1 MENLKENISKVY
13 YNHGLFCATHPAQV
27 IVSVCFIVIILC
39 FPLIQLP
46 IMKDVPVDRV
56 VLREDEFQAYRNSRL
71 LFTHGTTNK
80 SLGYSLQVVFH
91 STLLPPA
98 RTGCYLTH
106 QHLVNTLQ
114 QSVEIVR
121 LVREFRTPGTP
132 SNFGGQSFEDIC
144 FQVEDRAVTSLEK
157 QDTIFNVL
165 PTFGCLFLAP
175 SLLWDNDAG
184 QLQASTSS
192 LFARIKQAVT
202 GNLRDLLFGL
212 PWQLTGIRRNR
223 VCSRQSTMAFVVT
236 LVFREYNPYFITE
249 LRRHLLSRF
258 PHGSRSTRME
268 NVTESHSDADVVEDG
283 ASIDAK
289 PASHVYM
296 VWYRG
301 RSYLSDY
308 APLILIYLVLLLYV
322 YFSVCKLEMVKS
334 KCGLAFSA
342 CFTVVASLCMSLGL
356 CISIGL
362 MVPTLNGS
370 EIFPYLVVLIG
381 FENVIILTKSVVATP
396 IDLPV
401 KYRIA
406 QGLSKESW
414 PLTKQYFT
422 QLVLLG
428 LGFFTFHPTM
438 QEFCLFAVIGVT
450 TDFFLQLFFFVTVLS
465 IDIRR
470 MELSDLSSQYQN
482 LTCLRDSKTLFPV
495 VPEHAVLISNAND
508 SATFKLGPVKQKTFI
523 PFVQYCFRRAY
534 TIVGPMLI
542 RTKRYGCKL
551 VARIR
556 PSFKPRHRRRVSAA
570 EAAAFLAS
578 DETPT
583 ANVPRRLWLLRIWA
597 KHRLVQNLFVFS
609 IALWIVVVILYTLN
623 FSQFLA
629 TWRTQQPSSTV
640 SSPVDESYHTDD
652 SNLSS
657 PVNLRTPQLI
667 SNSDHLSSSSETAI
681 YSPTGILK
689 AELHIQANASRIDRA
704 LRQLETSGLFNDA
717 RRGHLLLQSTHA
729 TWDGTLL
736 WNYLAFFQWPLL
748 AKHYNLSLAGCHSVI
763 LEPIHLTHKV
773 QASPVTMDT
782 HESVLRPS
790 PYGVSESQ
798 ADKQRKVGWNNWS
811 WYDFWLDASSSLI
824 NVNRDTDGVE
834 MQDGKE
840 VEVVDGG
847 SRLAGF
853 EDLLH
858 LLGVSKSTGEHRR
871 GRRPSSSVSPGGVG
885 GWTARLWL
893 TASILGTSF
902 VGCSCVLLVT
912 CLGMICFQE
921 LQAKSTVPSHR
932 EPVIRVLPLT
942 IPLTESAECSVNP
955 EMDTDSE
962 VLRTD
967 WTVTCGNLKST
978 GSQGVSQMDGIIAAC
993 ALHPSLHD
1001 GSSPTDIIRLWC
1013 TNSGQELPPLDRY
1026 SNVSVVTRQ
1035 NAADYLKCSYRR
1047 RSTVWSMCFLTGGSL
1062 LVGCSDGTIEVWD
1075 CVSNVLQCM
1084 LCCNWAVANSSDAAD
1099 ILEPDSSCGQHLR
1112 LSHPG
1117 GVTVLLVI
1125 NSVSF
1130 CVGTSRGHVALF
1142 DLNNR
1147 ATEPIMSLAR
1157 RASRQW
1163 HMHSRPVT
1171 QLGFMRLIDGLC
1183 EPSERS
1189 DLFVVVSASEDGSIA
1204 KTMLKCCCG
1213 VLRNRVTQLD
1223 SRDSPP
1229 DLLLGSVFRCM
1240 QSGLGNLSQHFQ
1252 DYGTCGHLFAADLFA
1267 VCW

>member
-1 MENLKENISKVY
+1 MLTTVSLPNSVVICCPAFHTIHGPRGWRTRLNRTRTGLLLKTALPSMQNPPVTSTWSGIVVALICLITHRSSSSTWCSCSTYTFQCVPSWSGPHSNNTNDLGDSLPKLASNRPY
-13 YNHGLFCATHPAQV
+13 RLMGLFV
-27 IVSVCFIVIILC
+27 
-39 FPLIQLP
+39 
-46 IMKDVPVDRV
+46 
-56 VLREDEFQAYRNSRL
+56 YR
-71 LFTHGTTNK
+71 LFSALKNNETTLSHRYKNI
-80 SLGYSLQVVFH
+80 
-91 STLLPPA
+91 
-98 RTGCYLTH
+98 TG
-106 QHLVNTLQ
+106 
-114 QSVEIVR
+114 
-121 LVREFRTPGTP
+121 
-132 SNFGGQSFEDIC
+132 
-144 FQVEDRAVTSLEK
+144 
-157 QDTIFNVL
+157 
-165 PTFGCLFLAP
+165 
-175 SLLWDNDAG
+175 
-184 QLQASTSS
+184 
-192 LFARIKQAVT
+192 
-202 GNLRDLLFGL
+202 
-212 PWQLTGIRRNR
+212 
-223 VCSRQSTMAFVVT
+223 
-236 LVFREYNPYFITE
+236 
-249 LRRHLLSRF
+249 
-258 PHGSRSTRME
+258 
-268 NVTESHSDADVVEDG
+268 
-283 ASIDAK
+283 
-289 PASHVYM
+289 
-296 VWYRG
+296 
-301 RSYLSDY
+301 
-308 APLILIYLVLLLYV
+308 
-322 YFSVCKLEMVKS
+322 KLEMVKS

-422 QLVLLG
+422 QVVLLG

-482 LTCLRDSKTLFPV
+482 LTCLRDPKTLFPV
-495 VPEHAVLISNAND
+495 VSEHAVLISNAND
-508 SATFKLGPVKQKTFI
+508 SATFKFGPVKQETFI

-534 TIVGPMLI
+534 TVVGPMLM

-556 PSFKPRHRRRVSAA
+556 PSFKPCHRRRVSAA

-623 FSQFLA
+623 FSQFPA

-640 SSPVDESYHTDD
+640 SSPVDESYPTDD

-657 PVNLRTPQLI
+657 SVNSRTPQSI
-667 SNSDHLSSSSETAI
+667 PNSDHLSSSLETSI

-782 HESVLRPS
+782 RESVVRPS

-811 WYDFWLDASSSLI
+811 WYDFWLDASSSLVNI
-824 NVNRDTDGVE
+824 NRDTDGVE

-840 VEVVDGG
+840 VEVVDGS

-853 EDLLH
+853 EDLLN

-921 LQAKSTVPSHR
+921 LQAKCVY
-932 EPVIRVLPLT
+932 
-942 IPLTESAECSVNP
+942 ECEFPDEWSFMLLFSV
-955 EMDTDSE
+955 
-962 VLRTD
+962 
-967 WTVTCGNLKST
+967 
-978 GSQGVSQMDGIIAAC
+978 
-993 ALHPSLHD
+993 
-1001 GSSPTDIIRLWC
+1001 
-1013 TNSGQELPPLDRY
+1013 
-1026 SNVSVVTRQ
+1026 
-1035 NAADYLKCSYRR
+1035 
-1047 RSTVWSMCFLTGGSL
+1047 
-1062 LVGCSDGTIEVWD
+1062 
-1075 CVSNVLQCM
+1075 
-1084 LCCNWAVANSSDAAD
+1084 
-1099 ILEPDSSCGQHLR
+1099 
-1112 LSHPG
+1112 
-1117 GVTVLLVI
+1117 
-1125 NSVSF
+1125 
-1130 CVGTSRGHVALF
+1130 
-1142 DLNNR
+1142 
-1147 ATEPIMSLAR
+1147 
-1157 RASRQW
+1157 
-1163 HMHSRPVT
+1163 
-1171 QLGFMRLIDGLC
+1171 
-1183 EPSERS
+1183 
-1189 DLFVVVSASEDGSIA
+1189 
-1204 KTMLKCCCG
+1204 
-1213 VLRNRVTQLD
+1213 
-1223 SRDSPP
+1223 
-1229 DLLLGSVFRCM
+1229 
-1240 QSGLGNLSQHFQ
+1240 
-1252 DYGTCGHLFAADLFA
+1252 
-1267 VCW
+1267 